1 MSANWKS
8 GKTTEL
14 HPVVAPSPV
23 EVGKRAD
30 AHRVIGELVE
40 AAEPLGWEHD
50 QVVEYAIPAENY
62 EALVGLWAAMQG
74 QEII

>member
-1 MSANWKS
+1 MS
-8 GKTTEL
+8 TPDLT
-14 HPVVAPSPV
+14 
-23 EVGKRAD
+23 KRAD

-40 AAEPLGWEHD
+40 AAEPVGWEND